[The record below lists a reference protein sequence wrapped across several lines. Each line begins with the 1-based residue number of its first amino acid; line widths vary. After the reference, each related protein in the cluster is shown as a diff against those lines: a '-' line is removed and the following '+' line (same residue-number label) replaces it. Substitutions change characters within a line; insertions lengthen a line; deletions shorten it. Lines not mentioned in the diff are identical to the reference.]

1 MILFKKKIL
10 TVLDARAMRDPGS
23 QPLLPVSLVARQ
35 LGLTHLLLSD
45 RPWYVSV
52 PLSFFSLGSQYHLIS
67 AVALW
72 FSLSLSESVTP
83 PLTPSLFLSSPFLS
97 FSQSPFQFFFQ
108 FYSES
113 MTHFTTLVVYFSHF
127 LLCWFLFFMLIV
139 ICELWFYLWF
149 LWIIN
154 LCTIFFLAQN

>member
-1 MILFKKKIL
+1 MAPHYILTNFIWFYSKKKKNTHCARCSCHAWPKLPAL
-10 TVLDARAMRDPGS
+10 TARLAHGAPTWPHAS
-23 QPLLPVSLVARQ
+23 PPLRPPLVC
-35 LGLTHLLLSD
+35 LC
-45 RPWYVSV
+45 P
-52 PLSFFSLGSQYHLIS
+52 PFFFSLGSQYHLIS
-67 AVALW
+67 TATLW
-72 FSLSLSESVTP
+72 FSLSLGESVTP

-139 ICELWFYLWF
+139 ILFVVLVD
-149 LWIIN
+149 N
-154 LCTIFFLAQN
+154 